1 VLCALWRKE
10 RAHAPGDPKNKFYD
24 SLKKLVSPQN
34 KIKVKEEKMRKDKN
48 KIEKEM

>member
-10 RAHAPGDPKNKFYD
+10 RAHAPGDPKNKFYE

-34 KIKVKEEKMRKDKN
+34 KIQGEGRKR
-48 KIEKEM
+48 